1 MSVEQQEK
9 GQDKGQEKGQSGA
22 LTGKTFGGYR
32 IGESLSQSGSSAAST
47 VYVAE
52 PTAGGDKVV
61 LRVFSV
67 DLSKDKNL
75 SARLVADVQKA
86 CAVSH
91 PNLVPVRE
99 IGTADYKGKRHLY
112 VATERLEGESLKSRL
127 AQKGA
132 SPVELSKAL
141 HIASQ
146 VGAALQ
152 AIHRA
157 NGTHRQVGLGSV
169 FIGRGG
175 DQEKVYLLDLGSAL
189 VPADAG
195 GGDKGGKAGKGGK
208 IQDDIRSLAHLVQEL
223 LGGVPS
229 GDGATGAQAV
239 LPLRLRN
246 PKVPARLDAVLRSA
260 LGDTLGA
267 ADRSSRFDSVAGFV
281 AALFGTGETQPS
293 YLAWSEDGRTAPRPR
308 ASVSPNLLW
317 AAGAIAVII
326 GILVVAWISTQ
337 ETPPAAAPDLATAV
351 VTPPAPAPN
360 SEPKVAPVPS
370 PTPSAVP
377 DAGVHVG
384 RPGAWPPR
392 TGVIPQL
399 RDADPA
405 PPPPA
410 AAPPAAT
417 PAAVRA
423 PAPAP
428 VPASAAGA
436 GASAPPPTGAAPAT
450 VRAPAPAPAGGAG
463 AGPQSAPA
471 APKTPPAAKPP
482 APSQGPGAPAPAP
495 GSSGQKEVK

>member
-9 GQDKGQEKGQSGA
+9 GQEKGQAGGQSGV

-32 IGESLSQSGSSAAST
+32 IGETLSPSGSSSAST
-47 VYVAE
+47 VYLAE

-61 LRVFSV
+61 LRVFNV
-67 DLSKDKNL
+67 DLAKDKNL

-99 IGTADYKGKRHLY
+99 IGTADHKGKRHLY

-127 AQKGA
+127 AQKGG
-132 SPVELSKAL
+132 SPVELAKAL
-141 HIASQ
+141 HIASE

-169 FIGRGG
+169 FIARGG
-175 DQEKVYLLDLGSAL
+175 DQEKIYLLDLGSAL
-189 VPADAG
+189 VPASEGA
-195 GGDKGGKAGKGGK
+195 GDKGGKAGKGGK
-208 IQDDIRSLAHLVQEL
+208 IQDDIRSLAYLVQEM
-223 LGGVPS
+223 LGGVAT
-229 GDGATGAQAV
+229 GDGAGAQAV

-246 PKVPARLDAVLRSA
+246 PKVPARLDAVLRTA

-293 YLAWSEDGRTAPRPR
+293 YMAWSEDGRTAPRPR
-308 ASVSPNLLW
+308 AQVSPGLLW
-317 AAGAIAVII
+317 AAGAIAVVI
-326 GILVVAWISTQ
+326 GILVVAWFYSQDSST
-337 ETPPAAAPDLATAV
+337 TPVAADLAPAV
-351 VTPPAPAPN
+351 VTTPTPNPAPG
-360 SEPKVAPVPS
+360 SDTKS
-370 PTPSAVP
+370 GPTPSAAP
-377 DAGVHVG
+377 DAGAPAA
-384 RPGAWPPR
+384 RPGPWPPR
-392 TGVIPQL
+392 TGVIPPL

-410 AAPPAAT
+410 AAPPAAGAT
-417 PAAVRA
+417 PPAVRA
-423 PAPAP
+423 PAPTP
-428 VPASAAGA
+428 VPAPGAGA
-436 GASAPPPTGAAPAT
+436 GAPPATGAAPPA

-471 APKTPPAAKPP
+471 APKTPPAAKPT
-482 APSQGPGAPAPAP
+482 APPQGPGAPAPSP
-495 GSSGQKEVK
+495 GPSGQKEVK